1 MDLNGPLTQIKG
13 IGGELAKQFAKLQI
27 NTLYDLLLY
36 FPKKYDDFSD
46 VMSIRDMK
54 PGQVCIKARIHAVN
68 SRYVRRG
75 MHITEALA
83 SDETGSVK
91 LIWFNQPFRANS
103 IKGDTEYF
111 IVGKFDLSRGRFSI
125 NSPTIEADNDFTVNT
140 ARIVPR
146 YKESKT
152 VGTKLIRRSLR
163 DIFTSGTVIPESL
176 PSDIVKSLSLM
187 PYKNVLKELHFPTTL
202 ETFQKAKRRMAFEEL
217 FTLQLSAQLTKRQ
230 IKLIPSI
237 SVPFTLTTAQ
247 RFVKHLPFNLT
258 DAQRRTLWQIFQDME
273 GGDPMNRL
281 VEGDVGSGKTVVA
294 AMAAAMVLES
304 GHQAA
309 FMAPTSILARQH
321 FESLKT
327 MLEPLGYGDSVLL
340 LEGSSKKTH
349 KETVLQK
356 VGDGKPL
363 LLVGTHAL
371 IHANYDLSQLALII
385 VDEQHRFGVEQ
396 RRALIKRAGHMPHML
411 SMTATPIPRTLALLA
426 YGELDI
432 SLLNELPKGRK
443 AILTHVYTESQRRQ
457 AYEQVIEEISA
468 GRQAFVVCPV
478 IEESEEG
485 RVSVQKTYD
494 ELKKKTLKGYKVALM
509 HGRLKNDEKESVMR
523 DYVNKKYDV
532 LVATTV
538 IEVGVN
544 VPNATVMVIEGADF
558 YGLAQLHQL
567 RGRVGRSDLQSH
579 CLAITSQNQVSQRLR
594 AFQSSQDGFE
604 LAEYDLELRGPGALY
619 GTRQHGSLDLR
630 FVELSDKPLIAAAK
644 KQAIGF
650 LGSQPNMVKY
660 PQILAKI
667 EALQKVTNLN

>member
-13 IGGELAKQFAKLQI
+13 IGGELAKQFAKI
-27 NTLYDLLLY
+27 DIATLWDLLLY

-46 VMSIRDMK
+46 VTPIRELR
-54 PGQVCIKARIHAVN
+54 PGVVCIKARIHGIKG
-68 SRYVRRG
+68 RYVRRG

-83 SDETGSVK
+83 SDDSASVR
-91 LIWFNQPFRANS
+91 LIWFNQPFRATS
-103 IKGDTEYF
+103 IRGNTEYF
-111 IVGKFDLSRGRFSI
+111 IVGKYDLARGKFSI
-125 NSPTIEADNDFTVNT
+125 NSPTIEPDNDFTVNT

-152 VGTKLIRRSLR
+152 VGSTLIRRSLR
-163 DIFTSGTVIPESL
+163 DVFTHVTHIPETLPETIVKDLKL
-176 PSDIVKSLSLM
+176 PSFLT
-187 PYKNVLKELHFPTTL
+187 VLRELHFPSTMAGF
-202 ETFQKAKRRMAFEEL
+202 EAAKRRMAFEEL
-217 FTLQLSAQLTKRQ
+217 FVLQLSAQITKRQ
-230 IKLIPSI
+230 IRLIPSI
-237 SVPFTLTTAQ
+237 SVPFTLPTAQ
-247 RFVKHLPFNLT
+247 QFVKHLPFQLT
-258 DAQRRTLWQIFQDME
+258 DAQRRTLWQIFKDME
-273 GGDPMNRL
+273 GQDPMNRL

-304 GHQAA
+304 GYQAA

-321 FESLKT
+321 YESLQQ
-327 MLEPLGYGDSVLL
+327 MLKPLGYAQSVAL
-340 LEGSSKKTH
+340 LEGSSKKSH
-349 KETVLQK
+349 KESVLETV
-356 VGDGKPL
+356 GEGKPL

-371 IHANYDLSQLALII
+371 LHASYDLNRLALII

-396 RRALIKRAGHMPHML
+396 RRALTKKAGHLPHLL

-443 AILTHVYTESQRRQ
+443 PILTHVFTESQRRQ
-457 AYEQVIEEISA
+457 AYDQVIQEISA

-485 RVSVQKTYD
+485 RVSVEKTYA
-494 ELKKKTLKGYKVALM
+494 ELSKKTLKGHRVALV
-509 HGRLKNDEKESVMR
+509 HGRLKNAEKEQIMR
-523 DYVNKKYDV
+523 DFMDKKYDV

-558 YGLAQLHQL
+558 FGLAQLHQL
-567 RGRVGRSDLQSH
+567 RGRVGRSDMQSY
-579 CLAITSQNQVSQRLR
+579 CIALSSQNQVTQRLR

-619 GTRQHGSLDLR
+619 GTRQHGQLDLR
-630 FVELSDKPLIAAAK
+630 FVQLSDKPLIATAK
-644 KQAIGF
+644 REAVAF
-650 LGSQPNMVKY
+650 FDSSPNMVKY
-660 PQILAKI
+660 PYLLAKI